1 MADLV
6 VHQKPKVFWRR
17 IGEILSGSALGFL
30 ASSFLGPNAISWW
43 YEPPSKD
50 AFSCA
55 GSVRDALQKFVVMQ
69 LVSAL
74 VGGVIIAI
82 VLFVARRWW
91 ASRTPAPPVTPPPA

>member
-6 VHQKPKVFWRR
+6 VHAKPKVLWKRV
-17 IGEILSGSALGFL
+17 GEILAGSAIGFL
-30 ASSFLGPNAISWW
+30 VWSFVGPQLISWW

-74 VGGVIIAI
+74 VGAVVLGV
-82 VLFVARRWW
+82 VLLLGRRWW
-91 ASRTPAPPVTPPPA
+91 ASRTPAAPPPAP